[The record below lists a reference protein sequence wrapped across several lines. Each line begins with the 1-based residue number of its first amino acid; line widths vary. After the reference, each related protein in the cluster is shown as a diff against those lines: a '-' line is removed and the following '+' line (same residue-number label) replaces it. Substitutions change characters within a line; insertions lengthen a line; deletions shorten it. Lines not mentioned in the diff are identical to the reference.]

1 MNNVMHE
8 LDIHYEEWWEIIEKI
23 ISWERELSFLPKW
36 EGVGGIYKIP
46 KTKQVIINEVWP
58 RESDQAG
65 GWFQPWNKRDMIGSA
80 IKAGIPAVEVAFAA
94 GVDMRTID
102 WAVSEFGRENTR
114 LSALTGFFPEAIKE
128 WAGKLSKAKN
138 GGVHIFYPT
147 QIHHI
152 QAMLDKDGKT
162 PVRDLQNQVLWMI
175 EKNVWIARDNIG
187 NVQFSPEIATDT
199 DPVFL
204 LESVRKAIENGATI
218 INMPD
223 TRWGTPTWYMEKL
236 FHFIHWGTQDLQGK
250 HDFIFSC
257 HNHNDTGMAI
267 ANSIAAIRWW
277 ATQVEST
284 FSGVGE
290 WAGNAPTEQIINTL
304 RQNGYDIGNIDNKKA
319 WRIAD
324 YVRAVVYGQVV
335 VPYGPWSDADGA
347 WVHKDRWHKYIAWCK
362 KNNLQPNPD
371 FYRAGASR
379 LNFEADRDNVAIGR
393 LGGAGQVLHALRFH
407 GVSRPTKKWPTVT
420 RLHNT
425 FCGDEKGEIGI
436 TQEIKVAYDANV
448 FAEYLRN
455 GWKLTNEN
463 ISFDKNSV
471 TISAD
476 ILGTKIV
483 IYQAMSA
490 DAGPIPTI
498 IWAINKFL
506 GKDRV
511 KLHVEPVYKPIFTQD
526 VAHQQ
531 FPDVHQNGTQH
542 KDVEDAPLW
551 AEVVVS
557 VDGIHKKS
565 RVKWQNTDE
574 TFVRAIF
581 EACLHVIEEKIKE

>member
-1 MNNVMHE
+1 MSNIMHE
-8 LDIHYEEWWEIIEKI
+8 LDIHYEEWLEIMEWV
-23 ISWERELSFLPKW
+23 ISWEKKLGFLPKK
-36 EGVGGIYKIP
+36 EANVSIFKVHKP
-46 KTKQVIINEVWP
+46 EKVIINEVWP

-80 IKAGIPAVEVAFAA
+80 IRAGIPAVEVAFAA
-94 GVDMRTID
+94 GVDMQTID

-114 LSALTGFFPEAIKE
+114 LSALTWFFPQAIKE
-128 WAGKLSKAKN
+128 GAGKLSKAKN
-138 GGVHIFYPT
+138 WGVHIFYPT

-162 PVRDLQNQVLWMI
+162 PVRDLQDQVLTMI
-175 EKNVWIARDNIG
+175 ENNVWIARDNIG

-204 LESVRKAIENGATI
+204 LESVRKAIESGASI

-223 TRWGTPTWYMEKL
+223 TRGGTPTWYMEKL
-236 FHFIHWGTQDLQGK
+236 FHFISWGTQDLREK

-284 FSGVGE
+284 FSGIGE
-290 WAGNAPTEQIINTL
+290 WAGNAPTEQVINTL
-304 RQNGYDIGNIDNKKA
+304 RQNGYDIGNIDNKQA
-319 WRIAD
+319 GRIAD

-335 VPYGPWSDADGA
+335 VPFGPWSDADGA
-347 WVHKDRWHKYIAWCK
+347 WVHKDRWHKYVAWCK

-371 FYRAGASR
+371 FYRAWASR
-379 LNFEADRDNVAIGR
+379 LNFEADKDNVAIGR

-420 RLHNT
+420 KIHNT
-425 FCGDEKGEIGI
+425 FCGDEQGEIGI

-471 TISAD
+471 TISANVF
-476 ILGTKIV
+476 GAKIV
-483 IYQAMSA
+483 ISQAMSV

-498 IWAINKFL
+498 IGAINKFL

-511 KLHVEPVYKPIFTQD
+511 KLHVEPVYKPIFTPD

-531 FPDVHQNGTQH
+531 FSDVHESDTQN

-581 EACLHVIEEKIKE
+581 EACLGAIRDKIKE